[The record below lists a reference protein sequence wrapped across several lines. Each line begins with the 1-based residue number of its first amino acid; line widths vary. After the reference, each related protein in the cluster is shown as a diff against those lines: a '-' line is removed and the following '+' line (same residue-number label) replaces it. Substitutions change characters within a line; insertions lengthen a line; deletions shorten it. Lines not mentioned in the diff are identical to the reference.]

1 MKTQPPSGSRGRAG
15 ARISN
20 LSPWLSLLCM
30 VIYISVVEASPNHR
44 RSRVSYRMKLPRHY
58 SELRTSTRFLLIT
71 FLITWPAWW
80 LNAVLTSAGII
91 DYSSPIGTAIHTAGV
106 FGPTIAG
113 LSLIPGGFT
122 LKRGLAFTFGGLRR
136 SLPWTSAFLVVP
148 LVLLTAASDGLAE
161 GFSPISAMGVF
172 LAALMVSGGNE
183 ELGWRAV
190 LEPELERRIP
200 FFAACLATGAIWGLW
215 HLPLWFT
222 QGAGRETT
230 PFLAFVALA
239 VLLSFW
245 LSALYRAGGCAFSCC
260 LLHALANTLIGVLSL
275 SNISLVIA
283 AALALTGLSLAA
295 FRRRLPIEEV
305 CGGKPECRSDPGCSV
320 FLYVDRRARGGA
332 RSDPEDPAHYIG
344 HLHSVLALRKRI
356 ARIRER
362 ASGAPQL
369 NSLNVRIE
377 FHSEQSR
384 LPDDSHP
391 KRRPW
396 QAMP

>member
-1 MKTQPPSGSRGRAG
+1 
-15 ARISN
+15 
-20 LSPWLSLLCM
+20 
-30 VIYISVVEASPNHR
+30 
-44 RSRVSYRMKLPRHY
+44 MKLPRHY
-58 SELRTSTRFLLIT
+58 SGLRTSTRFLLIT

-230 PFLAFVALA
+230 PFLAFIALA

-305 CGGKPECRSDPGCSV
+305 CGGKPEW
-320 FLYVDRRARGGA
+320 
-332 RSDPEDPAHYIG
+332 PA
-344 HLHSVLALRKRI
+344 
-356 ARIRER
+356 
-362 ASGAPQL
+362 P
-369 NSLNVRIE
+369 
-377 FHSEQSR
+377 
-384 LPDDSHP
+384 
-391 KRRPW
+391 
-396 QAMP
+396 

>member
-1 MKTQPPSGSRGRAG
+1 
-15 ARISN
+15 
-20 LSPWLSLLCM
+20 M
-30 VIYISVVEASPNHR
+30 VIYISVVETSPNHR
-44 RSRVSYRMKLPRHY
+44 RSKVSYRMKLPRLY
-58 SELRTSTRFLLIT
+58 SGLRTSTRFLLTT

-136 SLPWTSAFLVVP
+136 SLPWTAAFLVVP

-239 VLLSFW
+239 MLLSFW

-305 CGGKPECRSDPGCSV
+305 CGRKPEW
-320 FLYVDRRARGGA
+320 
-332 RSDPEDPAHYIG
+332 PA
-344 HLHSVLALRKRI
+344 
-356 ARIRER
+356 
-362 ASGAPQL
+362 P
-369 NSLNVRIE
+369 
-377 FHSEQSR
+377 
-384 LPDDSHP
+384 
-391 KRRPW
+391 
-396 QAMP
+396 